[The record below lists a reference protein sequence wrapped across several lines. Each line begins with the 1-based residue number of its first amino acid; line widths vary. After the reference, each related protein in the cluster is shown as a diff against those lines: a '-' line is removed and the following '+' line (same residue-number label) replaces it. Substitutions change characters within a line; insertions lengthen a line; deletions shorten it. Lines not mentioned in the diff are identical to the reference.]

1 MHGANNMN
9 FIKYLRWT
17 MPMIFVG
24 IAISQPT
31 VAVLDFDANG
41 IPEYEVETLVERLRS
56 ELPNTGAVRLVDR
69 KMLENILKE
78 QGLQQSGCTTDECAA
93 QIGELLGAQYMI
105 SGSIGK
111 LENTFTVDM
120 KMVSVST
127 CLLYTSPSPR
137 D

>member
-1 MHGANNMN
+1 MN
-9 FIKYLRWT
+9 FKKYIRWAL
-17 MPMIFVG
+17 PIIFVG
-24 IAISQPT
+24 SALSQPT

-93 QIGELLGAQYMI
+93 QIGELLGAQFMI

-111 LENTFTVDM
+111 L
-120 KMVSVST
+120 
-127 CLLYTSPSPR
+127 
-137 D
+137 

>member
-9 FIKYLRWT
+9 FKKYIRWAL
-17 MPMIFVG
+17 PIIFVG
-24 IAISQPT
+24 SALSQPT

-93 QIGELLGAQYMI
+93 QIGELLGAKYMI
-105 SGSIGK
+105 IGSI
-111 LENTFTVDM
+111 
-120 KMVSVST
+120 
-127 CLLYTSPSPR
+127 
-137 D
+137 

>member
-1 MHGANNMN
+1 MN
-9 FIKYLRWT
+9 FKKYLQWVIPL
-17 MPMIFVG
+17 MFVG
-24 IAISQPT
+24 NALSQPT

-93 QIGELLGAQYMI
+93 QIGELLGAQFMI
-105 SGSIGK
+105 SGAIGK
-111 LENTFTVDM
+111 LGDTFTVDA

-127 CLLYTSPSPR
+127 GAAEKAKKS
-137 D
+137 